1 MQHSWTP
8 CTYPISLQL
17 PSSYIGICK
26 QRCINAKCVERIH
39 LPLACVQVI
48 TPRVC
53 TGYAWTVDVTC
64 RALNTLFSKKC
75 FLNKVDGIRS
85 RHRCI
90 WAGATTKVWHIYF
103 MKLHGSSMVQIGVST
118 KTKNMH
124 LVIVPSLKIYCF
136 EAEVV
141 QLDNNETCEF
151 KIRSPK
157 LSSEHPYPTT
167 KIMFIP
173 DKDARKQICWQQ
185 LVFFG
190 TYGRRSSSLAMK
202 IVCLT
207 STKINTACSLIF
219 LECLASA
226 FALLSSSKS
235 LSCTHLHSYQVVIS
249 QYHLM

>member
-1 MQHSWTP
+1 
-8 CTYPISLQL
+8 
-17 PSSYIGICK
+17 
-26 QRCINAKCVERIH
+26 
-39 LPLACVQVI
+39 
-48 TPRVC
+48 
-53 TGYAWTVDVTC
+53 
-64 RALNTLFSKKC
+64 
-75 FLNKVDGIRS
+75 
-85 RHRCI
+85 
-90 WAGATTKVWHIYF
+90 
-103 MKLHGSSMVQIGVST
+103 MKLHGSSMVRIGVST

-136 EAEVV
+136 EAQVV

-157 LSSEHPYPTT
+157 LSSEQPYPTT

-173 DKDARKQICWQQ
+173 DKDAKKQICWQQ

-190 TYGRRSSSLAMK
+190 TYGRLSSSLAMK

-207 STKINTACSLIF
+207 STTINTACSLIF

-235 LSCTHLHSYQVVIS
+235 LSCTHLHSYQVVIG